1 MKEWSKMTNTEIR
14 MNLDSM
20 KMEYEAIKNKINH
33 LFNELDMLDNE
44 YIRGQKVLEERTR
57 K

>member
-1 MKEWSKMTNTEIR
+1 MTNTEIR